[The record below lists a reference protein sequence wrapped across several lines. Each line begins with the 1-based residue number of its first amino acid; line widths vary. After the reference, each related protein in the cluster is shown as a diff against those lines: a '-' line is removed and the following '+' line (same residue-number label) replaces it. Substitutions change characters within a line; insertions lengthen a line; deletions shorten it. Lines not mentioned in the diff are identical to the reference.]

1 MSDKNFYI
9 TTTLPYVNAAPHI
22 GFALEIIQ
30 ADAIARYKRL
40 AGFDVFFNT
49 GTDEHGVKV
58 YRKAQEEGKD
68 TQEYVDEYAA
78 KFDDLKKALNLSY
91 DSFIR
96 TTDARH
102 IKAAQEFWKRCDE
115 AGDIYKKKYKTKYCV
130 GCESEKTDSELENDC
145 CPIHP
150 KMKIELIEEENYFF
164 RFSKYQDRILDFYEK
179 NPEFVIPN
187 FRFNE
192 IKNFVKNGLED
203 FSISRLKEKMPW
215 GIPVP
220 GDDDHVM
227 YVWFDALVNYI
238 SCLGW
243 PTNMEK
249 FQKFWP
255 GVQIAGKDNLRF
267 QSLVWQAMLM
277 SAGVPTSKQIIIHGF
292 ITSGGQ
298 KMSKSLGNV
307 VNPYDVVSKYGTDAL
322 RYFLTREI
330 LPFEDGDFTY
340 EKFEESYTAN
350 LANGLG
356 NLVARSLAMAEKLKV
371 ESGKLKVE
379 NAKQKSKMES
389 EMENIWSNYEEAINN
404 YKLNEAMNEIWKLI
418 SVCDEYV
425 EETKPWKLEGEEKG
439 IAIFNLLESLRHIAW
454 LIRSFMPETSD
465 KIFAQL
471 FIDEKERIAEL
482 SKTLSE
488 AQKWGGL
495 KPGTKIKKEAGM
507 FPRLVS

>member
-30 ADAIARYKRL
+30 ADSIARYKKL

-68 TQEYVDEYAA
+68 TQKYVDEYAA

-91 DSFIR
+91 NSFIR
-96 TTDARH
+96 TTDVCH
-102 IKAAQEFWKRCDE
+102 IKAAQEFWKRCDK

-130 GCESEKTDSELENDC
+130 GCEAEKTDSELENDC

-164 RFSKYQDRILDFYEK
+164 HFSKYQGKILDFYEK
-179 NPEFVIPN
+179 NPEFVVPN

-192 IKNFVKNGLED
+192 IKNFVKSGLED

-220 GDDDHVM
+220 DDADHVM

-243 PTNMEK
+243 PADMEK
-249 FQKFWP
+249 FQKYWP
-255 GVQIAGKDNLRF
+255 GVQVAGKDNLRF

-307 VNPYDVVSKYGTDAL
+307 VNPYDVVNKYGTDAL

-340 EKFEESYTAN
+340 AKFEETYTAN

-356 NLVARSLAMAEKLKV
+356 NLVARSLAMAEKMAN
-371 ESGKLKVE
+371 GKWQMA
-379 NAKQKSKMES
+379 NSKQKSKMES
-389 EMENIWSNYEEAINN
+389 EVKNYWQKYEEAINS
-404 YKLNEAMNEIWKLI
+404 YKLNEAMNEVWKLI

-425 EETKPWKLEGEEKG
+425 EETKPWKLEGEEKE
-439 IAIFNLLESLRHIAW
+439 IAVYNLLESLRYIAW
-454 LIRSFMPETSD
+454 LIRPFMPETSD

-471 FIDEKERIAEL
+471 YVDEKERAQEL
-482 SKTLSE
+482 SKSLSE

-495 KPGTKIKKEAGM
+495 KPGIKTKKGDGL
-507 FPRLVS
+507 FPRLTD